1 MSNKIRIVGGPT
13 ANNVHVFQVQDD
25 GREVEIK
32 GITGL
37 KIFDIEPGVPIT
49 VAFLM
54 NNVELDL
61 TGEVWAYKLGDALSD
76 GQTRSAV
83 ECQLGVEGRIDNVG
97 E

>member
-1 MSNKIRIVGGPT
+1 MSNRIRIVGGPT
-13 ANNVHVFQVQDD
+13 ANKVHVFQVQDD
-25 GREVEIK
+25 GSEVEIK

-61 TGEVWAYKLGDALSD
+61 TGEVDESTTNLGK
-76 GQTRSAV
+76 
-83 ECQLGVEGRIDNVG
+83 
-97 E
+97 

>member
-13 ANNVHVFQVQDD
+13 ANKVNVFQVQDD
-25 GREVEIK
+25 GSEVEIK

-61 TGEVWAYKLGDALSD
+61 TGEVDESATNLG
-76 GQTRSAV
+76 
-83 ECQLGVEGRIDNVG
+83 
-97 E
+97 